1 MRPSELA
8 HHAAPHSSLTN
19 AYMNLRPQ
27 RSPRWSRTASRKSR
41 TGGGGRWEVQDV
53 SGTVLFTIGFEA
65 PLIEA
70 QIAAE
75 ASANENLR
83 LQRGSLI

>member
-27 RSPRWSRTASRKSR
+27 RSPRWSRTASLKSR
-41 TGGGGRWEVQDV
+41 TGGGGRWRSRDV

-65 PLIEA
+65 PLIGEA
-70 QIAAE
+70 QNAAE
-75 ASANENLR
+75 ASPNETYAYNKAA
-83 LQRGSLI
+83 